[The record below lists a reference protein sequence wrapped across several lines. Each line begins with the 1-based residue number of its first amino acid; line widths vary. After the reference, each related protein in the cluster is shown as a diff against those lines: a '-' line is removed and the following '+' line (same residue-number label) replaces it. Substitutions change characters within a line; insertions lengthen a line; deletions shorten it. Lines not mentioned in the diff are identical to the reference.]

1 MYDIIKT
8 VISSG
13 RYELSDM
20 LGKIDTIWLQ
30 GGLTEEQRT
39 ELVELARQNALPENS
54 YTSVQKQIDSIF
66 TNLGEM
72 AAAIRANTDAI
83 TTLQGGTVI
92 PPVQEEWPEYVQP
105 TGAHDAYSTGDKV
118 TWNGKHYIC
127 RMDGYVWDPDTYPD
141 AWELVEEETDPEA
154 ETGAEPETEPAE

>member
-83 TTLQGGTVI
+83 TRLCRRNGRNMCSPQARMM
-92 PPVQEEWPEYVQP
+92 P
-105 TGAHDAYSTGDKV
+105 TA
-118 TWNGKHYIC
+118 
-127 RMDGYVWDPDTYPD
+127 
-141 AWELVEEETDPEA
+141 
-154 ETGAEPETEPAE
+154 PAIK

>member
-1 MYDIIKT
+1 MYGIIKA
-8 VISSG
+8 VIGSG

-20 LGKIDTIWLQ
+20 LRKIDTVWLQ
-30 GGLTEEQRT
+30 GSITDDQKS

-83 TTLQGGTVI
+83 TTLRGGTVI

-127 RMDGYVWDPDTYPD
+127 RMDGCVWDPDTYPD
-141 AWELVEEETDPEA
+141 AWELVEEEEEQEA
-154 ETGAEPETEPAE
+154 

>member
-127 RMDGYVWDPDTYPD
+127 RMDGCVWDPDTYPQ
-141 AWELVEEETDPEA
+141 AWELVEEEEEPEA
-154 ETGAEPETEPAE
+154 ETGAEPETESAE

>member
-1 MYDIIKT
+1 MYGIIKA
-8 VISSG
+8 VIGSG

-20 LGKIDTIWLQ
+20 LRKIDTVWLQ
-30 GGLTEEQRT
+30 GSITDDQKS

-127 RMDGYVWDPDTYPD
+127 RMDGCVWDPDTYPD
-141 AWELVEEETDPEA
+141 AWELVEEEEEQEA
-154 ETGAEPETEPAE
+154 

>member
-20 LGKIDTIWLQ
+20 LKKIDTIWLQ
-30 GGLTEEQRT
+30 GGLTEEQKS

-54 YTSVQKQIDSIF
+54 HASLQRQVDTLFK
-66 TNLGEM
+66 NMEEM
-72 AAAIRANTDAI
+72 AAAIKANTDAI
-83 TTLQGGTVI
+83 TILQGGTVI

-105 TGAHDAYSTGDKV
+105 TGAHDAYNTGDKMTYV
-118 TWNGKHYIC
+118 DGRRYIC
-127 RMDGYVWDPDTYPD
+127 RMDGCVWGPDTYPQ
-141 AWELVEEETDPEA
+141 AWEEAEEET
-154 ETGAEPETEPAE
+154 EPEE

>member
-118 TWNGKHYIC
+118 T
-127 RMDGYVWDPDTYPD
+127 
-141 AWELVEEETDPEA
+141 
-154 ETGAEPETEPAE
+154 

>member
-127 RMDGYVWDPDTYPD
+127 RMDGCVWDPDTYPQ